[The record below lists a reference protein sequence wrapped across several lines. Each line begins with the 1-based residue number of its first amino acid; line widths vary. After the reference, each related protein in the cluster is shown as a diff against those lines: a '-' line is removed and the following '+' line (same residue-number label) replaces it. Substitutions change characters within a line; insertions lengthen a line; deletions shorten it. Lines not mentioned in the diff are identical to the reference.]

1 MASLG
6 RLTLAPGSL
15 IAVRYHSDSTLLRG
29 WRELQILSPLPV
41 SARAGSLFIVVEPSG
56 TIGPIDLDALAID
69 EVACGERPSVHLR
82 SIGEK
87 IEDCFDESSFG
98 GPLSGE
104 LLSVYLHSGGQ
115 VADMVMSVVPALA
128 AADGWE
134 PPGNDGWL
142 RGGAVRISA
151 KMTQADA
158 DQRGREADEKAR
170 ADEKAE
176 ADQRATLVAVPASAP
191 TGADGG
197 AGLPGVS
204 GLQKLSREIGDGG
217 PLGKPAWFRDD
228 AAAAELIG
236 TEWSPTPNLVTLGE
250 RGLDIEINGNVTV
263 VTRLHPE
270 HVMEMRKR
278 REASMRLAL
287 GGATPRGAPDDGGG
301 LGGLFGTD
309 PSPVIGNSDR
319 ASRTLVIAFN
329 GAGARYRE
337 IRATHDVLLEE
348 EIDDWPLKGP
358 RSLKWVLRFMQDQTG
373 GGPAHACSSSC
384 SSPNCSTPTGT

>member
-15 IAVRYHSDSTLLRG
+15 IAVRYHSDSTLLRR

-56 TIGPIDLDALAID
+56 TIGPIDLDALTID
-69 EVACGERPSVHLR
+69 EVAWGERPSVHLR

-98 GPLSGE
+98 GPLFGE
-104 LLSVYLHSGGQ
+104 LLSVYLHSGNQ

-128 AADGWE
+128 AGDGWE

-142 RGGAVRISA
+142 RGGAVRISG
-151 KMTQADA
+151 KTTQADA
-158 DQRGREADEKAR
+158 DQRGRDADEKAK
-170 ADEKAE
+170 ADEKVK
-176 ADQRATLVAVPASAP
+176 ADQKAREQAALVAVPASAP

-236 TEWSPTPNLVTLGE
+236 TEWNPTPNLVTLGE

-263 VTRLHPE
+263 VTRLRPD
-270 HVMEMRKR
+270 HVMETRRR
-278 REASMRLAL
+278 RESSMRLAL
-287 GGATPRGAPDDGGG
+287 GNATPRGVHDDSGG
-301 LGGLFGTD
+301 LGGLFGAD
-309 PSPVIGNSDR
+309 PVPIVSNPVK
-319 ASRTLVIAFN
+319 ASRTLNIVFN
-329 GAGARYRE
+329 SSNSLATARSAPPTTSCR
-337 IRATHDVLLEE
+337 RR
-348 EIDDWPLKGP
+348 
-358 RSLKWVLRFMQDQTG
+358 RSTIGL
-373 GGPAHACSSSC
+373 
-384 SSPNCSTPTGT
+384 